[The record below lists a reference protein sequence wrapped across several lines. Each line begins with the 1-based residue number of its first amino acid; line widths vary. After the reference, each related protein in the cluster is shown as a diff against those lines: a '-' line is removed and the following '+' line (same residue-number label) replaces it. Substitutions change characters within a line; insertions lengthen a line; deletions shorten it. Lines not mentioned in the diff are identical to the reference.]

1 MEILNNHI
9 VVKPIASTT
18 VFNKG
23 QKKKP
28 FMMYKIYF
36 LEMLIVH
43 GFFDNKNH

>member
-9 VVKPIASTT
+9 VVKPIALTM

-23 QKKKP
+23 QKKP
-28 FMMYKIYF
+28 FMMYKIDF

-43 GFFDNKNH
+43 GFI